1 MGKPP
6 APVHRLRKLFR
17 SLFQLRAV
25 RNQYR
30 ERLPFELRLRRRQK
44 EISERARR
52 EWRGGY
58 ILDDD
63 GDFIHVPAEM
73 DVTVLERLTYKPAP
87 EPIIA
92 KVCPPGGTVMDV
104 GANLGDWTLPMAK
117 AVGPAG
123 RVFAFEPIPFVAES
137 VRKTLRINGFSNAA
151 VVETALSDSQGE
163 APFSVIHD
171 ENEALNIRCSG
182 FGIDDLGGFQ
192 ITVSMT
198 TLDAFAEAEKL
209 ERLDFI
215 KVDVEGHESAVFKG
229 AVNTLEK
236 FRPAI
241 VFEAG
246 FPKETKADRQSIRD
260 TLSGAGYSLVGM
272 LIEHGVVEADWDT
285 YAAFTDPFQTNSY
298 CNVLCLHS
306 G

>member
-229 AVNTLEK
+229 AVNCLDK
-236 FRPAI
+236 FRPTI

-246 FPKETKADRQSIRD
+246 FPHETEADRQSIRD
-260 TLSGAGYSLVGM
+260 TLAGAGYSLVGM
-272 LIEHGVVEADWDT
+272 LIEHGVVEADWES
-285 YAAFTDPFQTNSY
+285 YVAFDDPFDADFH

-306 G
+306 T